1 MLEAL
6 KATMASQA
14 TGYCAVIDG
23 VMNPMTFSVIRK
35 RTALAALIIKTGMMV
50 MSTCDDESCD
60 CEAKVLA
67 EKFPDVKIV
76 AVDVTE
82 RKA

>member
-6 KATMASQA
+6 KATMATQT
-14 TGYCAVIDG
+14 TGYIAVIDG
-23 VMNPMTFSVIRK
+23 VMNPMTFSVVRK
-35 RTALAALIIKTGMMV
+35 RTALAAMIIKTGMMV

-60 CEAKVLA
+60 CEVKVLA

-76 AVDVTE
+76 PVEVRLAQ
-82 RKA
+82 